1 MDGPI
6 DLDAL
11 AEALRVDGVVVDR
24 VMGSGEAEQADD
36 RIAALVREVPF
47 PVYVALV
54 EQPDG
59 LPDDGLAATDALAGL
74 LNRRLGDGLYVLDT
88 TEGIHQV
95 YSFGLGADPTRLS
108 LGASSNTDK
117 LDEVMQ
123 EVGGYRIGTE
133 GYVYPSA
140 IAKAEAQVRAAE
152 DLVDMGREPASG
164 EYPATLT
171 DADAEQVAERAL
183 RVQAVADWR
192 PGSDRYAS
200 VRTADSGFSALVG
213 VLSGLVI
220 ALLVGQTLRGWP
232 RYGKPGHSGSKD
244 RKARRPRKVAA
255 TPPPDLDVERARA
268 RELVATLS
276 KNLGRVDWASVRDR
290 DVADRALAARDAAE
304 PLLESDDVADVVG
317 AQVLARAG
325 SNDLSRGR
333 RGSGQALQTC
343 FFDPRHPD
351 GGCRASWRLGDG
363 EVEVPC
369 CAACEADLAAGR
381 TPDLLRLP
389 SRRGVR
395 PYWERDDVW
404 ARTGFGATSDFLARD
419 VLAGRTE
426 GR

>member
-1 MDGPI
+1 MDGPT

-11 AEALRVDGVVVDR
+11 AEALREDGVVIDR
-24 VMGSGEAEQADD
+24 VMGSGEAQEGHD
-36 RIAALVREVPF
+36 RIAAIVREVPF

-54 EQPDG
+54 QQPDG
-59 LPDDGLAATDALAGL
+59 LPGGSSLDANDALAGL

-108 LGASSNTDK
+108 LGASSNSDK
-117 LDEVMQ
+117 LDETMQ
-123 EVGGYRIGTE
+123 EVGGYRIRTE
-133 GYVYPSA
+133 GYIYPPA
-140 IAKAEAQVRAAE
+140 IAKAEAQVLAAE
-152 DLVDMGREPASG
+152 DLLDMAREPVG
-164 EYPATLT
+164 TEYRATVS

-183 RVQAVADWR
+183 RIQAVADWR
-192 PGSDRYAS
+192 PGSERYVS
-200 VRTADSGFSALVG
+200 VRTASTGFSALFG
-213 VLSGLVI
+213 VLSGLAI
-220 ALLVGQTLRGWP
+220 ALLLGQTLRGWP
-232 RYGKPGHSGSKD
+232 RYGKPGTSE
-244 RKARRPRKVAA
+244 RKARRSRKVAPA
-255 TPPPDLDVERARA
+255 AAPPPDLDVERARA

-276 KNLGRVDWASVRDR
+276 KNLGRVDWAAVRDR

-333 RGSGQALQTC
+333 RGSGEVLQTC
-343 FFDPRHPD
+343 FFDPRHPE
-351 GGCRASWRLGDG
+351 GGSRASWRLGDG

-369 CAACEADLAAGR
+369 CPACEADLATGR

-389 SRRGVR
+389 TRRGVR

-419 VLAGRTE
+419 VLAGRVE
-426 GR
+426 E